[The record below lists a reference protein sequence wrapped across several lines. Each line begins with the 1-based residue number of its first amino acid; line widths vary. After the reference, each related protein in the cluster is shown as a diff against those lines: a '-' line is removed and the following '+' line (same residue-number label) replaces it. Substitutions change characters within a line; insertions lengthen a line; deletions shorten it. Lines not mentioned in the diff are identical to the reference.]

1 MITKGSFVEIFI
13 FLLES
18 TSISGVLRVRKN
30 ANESILLNSHI
41 I

>member
-18 TSISGVLRVRKN
+18 ISISGVTIDCKN
-30 ANESILLNSHI
+30 ANESMLLNSHI

>member
-18 TSISGVLRVRKN
+18 TSISGVLRDRKN

>member
-1 MITKGSFVEIFI
+1 MITKVSFVEIFI

-18 TSISGVLRVRKN
+18 ISISGVLRGCKN